1 MEQIVIVT
9 LLIIQIILIV
19 SIMYQKDLYFNVLYL
34 TMASLI
40 AAVLYTVFNAPDIAL
55 AEIAVGCALIPFV
68 YIIAITKQK
77 MFFILDEVADETS
90 AKLVDDIRALCKD
103 EKLKI
108 KLISEK
114 NIHDFELKD
123 VFRKLNVDM
132 IIKKVGNQHEVICK
146 ETSELNDH
154 LIQILKQ
161 KTYTNIIDFIRIGDD
176 VQED

>member
-1 MEQIVIVT
+1 MEYIVILT
-9 LLIIQIILIV
+9 LLIIQIILII

-40 AAVLYTVFNAPDIAL
+40 AAVLYTIFNAPDIAL

-77 MFFILDEVADETS
+77 DLFILDEIEDELS
-90 AKLVDDIRALCKD
+90 ARLIEDIRVLCKN

-108 KLISEK
+108 RLISEK

-123 VFRKLNVDM
+123 VFRKLNVDI
-132 IIKKVGNQHEVICK
+132 IIKKVGNKHELICK

-154 LIQILKQ
+154 LIQLLKQ
-161 KTYTNIIDFIRIGDD
+161 RTYTNIIDFIRIGDD

>member
-1 MEQIVIVT
+1 MEYIVIIT
-9 LLIIQIILIV
+9 LLIIQIILII

-34 TMASLI
+34 MMASLI
-40 AAVLYTVFNAPDIAL
+40 AAVLYTIFNAPDIAL

-77 MFFILDEVADETS
+77 SFFILDEIEDELS
-90 AKLVDDIRALCKD
+90 AKLIDDIRLLCKD

-108 KLISEK
+108 KMIAEK
-114 NIHDFELKD
+114 NIHNFELTD
-123 VFRKLNVDM
+123 VFRKLNVDI
-132 IIKKVGNQHEVICK
+132 IIKKNGKQYEVISK

-161 KTYTNIIDFIRIGDD
+161 RIYTDIIFFIRIGDD